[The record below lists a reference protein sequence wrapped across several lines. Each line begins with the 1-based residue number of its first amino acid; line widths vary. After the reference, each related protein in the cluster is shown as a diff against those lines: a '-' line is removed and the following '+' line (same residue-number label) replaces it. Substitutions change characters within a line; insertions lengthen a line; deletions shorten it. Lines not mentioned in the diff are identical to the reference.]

1 MIRISAPPEG
11 WAVGDEL
18 MGMIT
23 GVSRDN
29 LVHFCRLAR
38 HRERRS
44 QGGLDLLGW
53 GQKYLPDHFQLP
65 PSMMHRWMA
74 EQFAAARARRGTKLN
89 VLGPRGGA
97 KSTIGTLAL
106 PLRAAVECQENYIWI
121 VSDTKN
127 QAVAHLE
134 NIKAELL
141 DNRRLARDYP
151 DAVGRG
157 LVWRGNSIV
166 LRNGVTIEAFGT
178 GQRIRGRRRRQHRPT
193 LIVCDDLQN
202 DGHIRSALQREHSH
216 DWFHGALLKAGTART
231 NVINL
236 ATALHR
242 DALAM
247 QLHRTPGWTSRIFK
261 AIVRWPQNTS
271 LWQQWEAIYSRAED
285 GSHLPSPACGRGAGG
300 EGLPELARPSE
311 NCPAPRI
318 HHSSLIIHHFSTPL
332 IATRDGKGD
341 RSNLPE
347 RPFGCCA
354 QIGPVPFSAARRF
367 YEEHRQAMD
376 CGAIVLWPEVEDLY
390 ALMCM
395 RAEGGRTAFE
405 REKQNSPINP
415 DLCEWPESYFD
426 ETIWFDAW
434 PANLAVKTMAL
445 DPSKGSDSR
454 RGDYSALVVLGV
466 DRQGMLY
473 VEADLARRPTPEIV
487 AAGVEWFRR
496 HRPDVFAVEANQFQD
511 LLAGEFEQAFRRQGI
526 LAARPVPI
534 QNHTPKPVRIRRL
547 GPYLSSHRVRFKTNS
562 PGTKLLVEQLQEF
575 PIADHDDGPDA
586 LEMALR
592 LAVEV
597 VNGRVVNDG
606 LGNRLPVG

>member
-1 MIRISAPPEG
+1 MTRIDEPEEDWG
-11 WAVGDEL
+11 ISEKLLRWIFGFCHDKGARYHGL
-18 MGMIT
+18 M
-23 GVSRDN
+23 
-29 LVHFCRLAR
+29 R
-38 HRERRS
+38 HRERRGEGDS
-44 QGGLDLLGW
+44 DLLAW
-53 GQKYLPDHFQLP
+53 GQKYLPDHFRQP
-65 PSMMHRWMA
+65 PSNMHRWMA
-74 EQFAAARARRGTKLN
+74 KQFDAARAQRGTKIN

-106 PLRAAVECQENYIWI
+106 PLRAALERRENYIWI
-121 VSDTKN
+121 VSDTKH
-127 QAVAHLE
+127 QACAHLE

-141 DNRRLARDYP
+141 DNPRLAADFP

-178 GQRIRGRRRRQHRPT
+178 GQRIRGRRHRQHRPT

-202 DGHIRSALQREHSH
+202 DGHIRSPLQREHSR

-231 NVINL
+231 TIINL

-261 AIVRWPQNTS
+261 AIVRWPTNMS
-271 LWQQWEAIYSRAED
+271 LWQQWETIYTRGDCPEACGES
-285 GSHLPSPACGRGAGG
+285 SHLPSPACGRGAGG
-300 EGLPELARPSE
+300 EGRVSSPRPSDGRGVGGEGGSGPSRPSE
-311 NCPAPRI
+311 NTPAPLLVPAPST
-318 HHSSLIIHHFSTPL
+318 HPSSLAHHFPNYL
-332 IATRDGKGD
+332 A
-341 RSNLPE
+341 
-347 RPFGCCA
+347 
-354 QIGPVPFSAARRF
+354 AARQF
-367 YEEHRQAMD
+367 YDEHRQAMD
-376 CGAIVLWPEVEDLY
+376 SGAIVLWPAVEDLY
-390 ALMCM
+390 TLMCM

-426 ETIWFDAW
+426 ETIWFDQW
-434 PANLAVKTMAL
+434 PAKFAVKTMAL

-466 DRQGMLY
+466 DRQGILY

-487 AAGVEWFRR
+487 ADGVECFRR
-496 HRPDVFAVEANQFQD
+496 HQPDVFAVEANQFQD
-511 LLAGEFEQAFRRQGI
+511 LLAGEFEQSFRRQGM
-526 LAARPVPI
+526 LAARPIPI
-534 QNHTPKPVRIRRL
+534 ENHTAKPVRIRRL
-547 GPYLSSHRVRFKTNS
+547 GPYLSTHRIRFKSNS

-597 VNGRVVNDG
+597 LNGRAINDG
-606 LGNRLPVG
+606 LGSRLPVG